1 MKYLL
6 NIVVIVNTIL
16 TRTVIQSHDVKIYEQ
31 YLLKFEKPIS
41 RLSNPVRIATFF
53 DNLLS
58 LHEDETHENAA
69 HKSFTTEVN
78 EMSDWFDDEV
88 KSRFATILTEKQEEP
103 FNMKA
108 SRIFIQN
115 AVSSPSQ
122 DQSEFQS
129 KYNPNEISSI
139 TSLTVPDDDFGNM
152 NWASS
157 SNPKG
162 MSVLS
167 SVRNQVILN
176 SSSLFVLLRGLL
188 CTVRYCCV
196 YDYSMLFSVL

>member
-78 EMSDWFDDEV
+78 EMSDWSDDEI
-88 KSRFATILTEKQEEP
+88 KSRFVTNLFFSEMQEEP
-103 FNMKA
+103 FNVKA
-108 SRIFIQN
+108 IRILGPD
-115 AVSSPSQ
+115 AVHSQ
-122 DQSEFQS
+122 SQHQLEFQS
-129 KYNPNEISSI
+129 EYNPSQVSSLI
-139 TSLTVPDDDFGNM
+139 SLTAPDYDFSNM

-176 SSSLFVLLRGLL
+176 SIRGRLPYFYL
-188 CTVRYCCV
+188 CST
-196 YDYSMLFSVL
+196 